1 LSPKDEKVLAKLI
14 KAWKQAAE
22 LKREFG
28 EASQAVRDRF
38 IERILESAS
47 SEEDDTETE
56 LKPIQQ
62 DDQEMDGNDN
72 DGLNDANDNDDDND
86 NDDEDMALPSRAG
99 VAMMSLIF
107 CEHSGQNNI
116 PGSARTAWS
125 GV

>member
-1 LSPKDEKVLAKLI
+1 MAKLI

-47 SEEDDTETE
+47 SEEDDTETDNE

-72 DGLNDANDNDDDND
+72 DGLNDANDNDNLNDANDNDDDND
-86 NDDEDMALPSRAG
+86 NDDEDNEQS
-99 VAMMSLIF
+99 
-107 CEHSGQNNI
+107 NDD
-116 PGSARTAWS
+116 W
-125 GV
+125 